1 MWPTDRT
8 VLSTNTLTRQPA
20 PEPVLLSTTGVDLAV
35 ERLLQRDRQVVLA
48 GLILITGLA
57 WVYLYYLTVQMGM
70 ADTGATKN
78 PISAMVT
85 LAPWTPTDALFMFLM
100 WAIMMMGMMIPSVTP
115 MVLLYARVVRHNSK
129 EVATFVPTS
138 AFFAGY
144 IIIWVSFSAM
154 ATGLQWGLEQAA
166 LLSTMMV
173 STSSIFAGIVLIG
186 TAVYQW
192 TPYKDA
198 CLARCR
204 SPVWFLSTYW
214 RNGAGGAFR
223 MGLSHGSYC
232 LGCCWSLMLLLFV
245 GGVMNLLCVAA
256 ITVFVLIEKVIPR
269 GRDIGRAGS
278 VLLGLTGVALLVA
291 N

>member
-1 MWPTDRT
+1 M
-8 VLSTNTLTRQPA
+8 
-20 PEPVLLSTTGVDLAV
+20 LSTTGIDLAV

-48 GLILITGLA
+48 GLILITVIA
-57 WVYLYYLTVQMGM
+57 WAYLYYLTVQMDMGPKGI
-70 ADTGATKN
+70 ADTGATAI
-78 PISAMVT
+78 PMSDMVK
-85 LAPWTPTDALFMFLM
+85 LAPWTLADALFMFLM

-115 MVLLYARVVRHNSK
+115 MVLLYARVVRHNAK
-129 EVATFVPTS
+129 EVSTFVPTG

-144 IIIWVSFSAM
+144 IIIWIGFSAV

-166 LLSTMMV
+166 LLSPLMV
-173 STSSIFAGIVLIG
+173 STSSVFAAIVLIV

-214 RNGAGGAFR
+214 RNGAAGAFR

-232 LGCCWSLMLLLFV
+232 LGCCWSLMMLLFV

-256 ITVFVLIEKVIPR
+256 ITAFVLIEKVIPR

-278 VLLGLTGVALLVA
+278 VLLGLTGIALLIA
-291 N
+291 S

>member
-1 MWPTDRT
+1 M
-8 VLSTNTLTRQPA
+8 
-20 PEPVLLSTTGVDLAV
+20 LSTTGIDLAV

-48 GLILITGLA
+48 GLILITVIA
-57 WVYLYYLTVQMGM
+57 WAYLYYLTVQMDMGPM
-70 ADTGATKN
+70 GIADTGATAI
-78 PISAMVT
+78 PMSDMVK
-85 LAPWTPTDALFMFLM
+85 LAPWTLADALFMFLM

-115 MVLLYARVVRHNSK
+115 MVLLYARVVRHNAK
-129 EVATFVPTS
+129 EVSTFVPTG

-144 IIIWVSFSAM
+144 IIIWIGFSAV

-166 LLSTMMV
+166 LLSPLMV
-173 STSSIFAGIVLIG
+173 STSSVFAAIVLIV

-214 RNGAGGAFR
+214 RNGAAGAFR

-232 LGCCWSLMLLLFV
+232 LGCCWSLMMLLFV

-256 ITVFVLIEKVIPR
+256 ITAFVLIEKVIPR

>member
-1 MWPTDRT
+1 M
-8 VLSTNTLTRQPA
+8 LSTA
-20 PEPVLLSTTGVDLAV
+20 GIDLAV

-48 GLILITGLA
+48 GLVLITIIA
-57 WVYLYYLTVQMGM
+57 WAYLYYLDVQMDMGPM
-70 ADTGATKN
+70 GTVGAGATAI
-78 PISAMVT
+78 PMSDMVK
-85 LAPWTPTDALFMFLM
+85 LAPWTSADALFMFLM

-115 MVLLYARVVRHNSK
+115 MVLLYARVVRHNAK
-129 EVATFVPTS
+129 EVATFVPTG
-138 AFFAGY
+138 AFFVGY
-144 IIIWVSFSAM
+144 LFIWIGFSAV
-154 ATGLQWGLEQAA
+154 ATGLQWGLEQTA
-166 LLSTMMV
+166 LLSPMMV
-173 STSSIFAGIVLIG
+173 STSSVFAGIVLIA

-256 ITVFVLIEKVIPR
+256 ITVFVLIEKVAPG
-269 GRDIGRAGS
+269 GRAIGRVGS

>member
-1 MWPTDRT
+1 M
-8 VLSTNTLTRQPA
+8 LS
-20 PEPVLLSTTGVDLAV
+20 STGIDLAV

-48 GLILITGLA
+48 GLILITA
-57 WVYLYYLTVQMGM
+57 ISWAYLYYFSRQMDMGPMGM
-70 ADTGATKN
+70 VDTGATA
-78 PISAMVT
+78 ILMSDMVKF
-85 LAPWTPTDALFMFLM
+85 APWTPVDALFM

-115 MVLLYARVVRHNSK
+115 MVLLYARVVRHNAK
-129 EVATFVPTS
+129 EVAAFVPTG
-138 AFFAGY
+138 AFFVGY
-144 IIIWVSFSAM
+144 LVVWVGFSAV
-154 ATGLQWGLEQAA
+154 ATGLQWALEQTA
-166 LLSTMMV
+166 LLSPMMV
-173 STSSIFAGIVLIG
+173 STSSVFVGIVLIA

-256 ITVFVLIEKVIPR
+256 ITAFVLIEKVAPG
-269 GRDIGRAGS
+269 GRAIGRVGS
-278 VLLGLTGVALLVA
+278 VLLGLTGVALLVV

>member
-1 MWPTDRT
+1 M
-8 VLSTNTLTRQPA
+8 
-20 PEPVLLSTTGVDLAV
+20 LSTTGVDLAV
-35 ERLLQRDRQVVLA
+35 ERLLQRDRQVVLV
-48 GLILITGLA
+48 GLVLITGLA
-57 WVYLYYLTVQMGM
+57 WVYLYYLTVQMDMVPMDLVQMDLVQMEM
-70 ADTGATKN
+70 ADTGATVN

-85 LAPWTPTDALFMFLM
+85 FAPWTPTDALFMFLM

-115 MVLLYARVVRHNSK
+115 MVLLYARVVRHNAK
-129 EVATFVPTS
+129 EVATFVPTG

-144 IIIWVSFSAM
+144 IIIWISFSAV

-166 LLSTMMV
+166 LLSPMMV

-223 MGLSHGSYC
+223 MGLSHGGYC

-256 ITVFVLIEKVIPR
+256 ITAFVLIEKVIPR

>member
-1 MWPTDRT
+1 M
-8 VLSTNTLTRQPA
+8 LS
-20 PEPVLLSTTGVDLAV
+20 STGIDLAV
-35 ERLLQRDRQVVLA
+35 EGLLQRDRQVVMA
-48 GLILITGLA
+48 GLVLITAIA
-57 WVYLYYLTVQMGM
+57 WAYIYYLGLQMDMGPVGM
-70 ADTGATKN
+70 VDAGATAI
-78 PISAMVT
+78 PMSDMVK
-85 LAPWTPTDALFMFLM
+85 LAPWTPADALFMFLM
-100 WAIMMMGMMIPSVTP
+100 WAIMMVGMMIPSVTP
-115 MVLLYARVVRHNSK
+115 MVLLYARVVRHNAK
-129 EVATFVPTS
+129 DAATFVPTG
-138 AFFAGY
+138 AFFSGY
-144 IIIWVSFSAM
+144 ITIWIGFSAV

-166 LLSTMMV
+166 LLSPMMV
-173 STSSIFAGIVLIG
+173 STSSLFAGIVLIV

-214 RNGAGGAFR
+214 RNGAGGAFS

-256 ITVFVLIEKVIPR
+256 ITAFVLIEKAAPG
-269 GRDIGRAGS
+269 GRTIGRAGA
-278 VLLGLTGVALLVA
+278 VLLGLTGVALLFS

>member
-1 MWPTDRT
+1 M
-8 VLSTNTLTRQPA
+8 
-20 PEPVLLSTTGVDLAV
+20 LSTTGVDLAV
-35 ERLLQRDRQVVLA
+35 ERLLQRDRQVVLV
-48 GLILITGLA
+48 GLILITSLA
-57 WVYLYYLTVQMGM
+57 WVYLYYLTVQMDMVPMDMVQMEM
-70 ADTGATKN
+70 ADTGATVN
-78 PISAMVT
+78 PISALVT

-115 MVLLYARVVRHNSK
+115 MVLLYARVVRKNAK
-129 EVATFVPTS
+129 EVATFVPTG

-144 IIIWVSFSAM
+144 IVIWISFSAV
-154 ATGLQWGLEQAA
+154 ATGLQWGLEQVA
-166 LLSTMMV
+166 LLSPMMV
-173 STSSIFAGIVLIG
+173 STSSVFAGIVLIG

>member
-1 MWPTDRT
+1 M
-8 VLSTNTLTRQPA
+8 
-20 PEPVLLSTTGVDLAV
+20 LSTTGVDLAV
-35 ERLLQRDRQVVLA
+35 ERLLQRDRQVVLV

-57 WVYLYYLTVQMGM
+57 WVYLYYLTMQMDIVPM
-70 ADTGATKN
+70 ELADTSATAN
-78 PISAMVT
+78 PISAMVK

-115 MVLLYARVVRHNSK
+115 MVLLYARVVRKNTK
-129 EVATFVPTS
+129 EVATFVPTG

-144 IIIWVSFSAM
+144 IVIWISFSAV

-166 LLSTMMV
+166 LLSPMMV
-173 STSSIFAGIVLIG
+173 STSSVFAGIVLIG

-256 ITVFVLIEKVIPR
+256 ITAFVLIEKVIPR

>member
-1 MWPTDRT
+1 M
-8 VLSTNTLTRQPA
+8 
-20 PEPVLLSTTGVDLAV
+20 LSTTGIDLAV
-35 ERLLQRDRQVVLA
+35 EGLLQRDRQVVLA
-48 GLILITGLA
+48 GLILITATA
-57 WVYLYYLTVQMGM
+57 WAYLYYLGVQMDVGSGGM
-70 ADTGATKN
+70 VDAGATSI
-78 PISAMVT
+78 PMSDMVK
-85 LAPWTPTDALFMFLM
+85 LAPWTAADALFMFLM
-100 WAIMMMGMMIPSVTP
+100 WAIMMMGMMIPSATP
-115 MVLLYARVVRHNSK
+115 MVLLYARVVRHNAGS
-129 EVATFVPTS
+129 VVTMVPTG
-138 AFFAGY
+138 AFFSGY
-144 IIIWVSFSAM
+144 IIIWIGFSAV

-166 LLSTMMV
+166 LLSPTMV
-173 STSSIFAGIVLIG
+173 STSSLFAGIVLII

-204 SPVWFLSTYW
+204 SPVWFLSTCW

-256 ITVFVLIEKVIPR
+256 ITAFVLIEKVAPG
-269 GRDIGRAGS
+269 GRAIGRTGA
-278 VLLGLTGVALLVA
+278 VLLGLTGVALLVS